1 VAGPLSVGRPELCV
15 GAVAVRD
22 GSLLL
27 VQRATEPSI
36 GRWTLPGGRVEAGE
50 SIIAALVREVR
61 EETGLDAVCGALRGW
76 VERVGVEYHFVIL
89 DFDITV
95 LTDDDPVAAS
105 DASAAEWVP
114 FDALRSRDL
123 VDGLLDFLVEHGV
136 LEDGRPGF
144 S

>member
-1 VAGPLSVGRPELCV
+1 MSVGRPELCV

-22 GSLLL
+22 GCLLL
-27 VQRATEPSI
+27 IRRTTKPSI

-50 SIIAALVREVR
+50 SIIAAVIREVR
-61 EETGLDAVCGALRGW
+61 EETGLDALCGPFRGW
-76 VERVGVEYHFVIL
+76 VERVGVEHHFVIL

-95 LTDDDPVAAS
+95 LTDDEPVAAS

-114 FDALRSRDL
+114 LDALRSRDV
-123 VDGLLDFLVEHGV
+123 VDGLIDFLVDHGV
-136 LEDGRPGF
+136 LEGGVPGF